1 MRRAVPRR
9 GIPLAT
15 RWALAVGLLSPGAA
29 WSDVRAPEDVP
40 CRHGYAFLS
49 EPKYPP
55 DFEHFDWVNPD
66 APKGGL
72 IRVPDMGNWD
82 NFNSMALG
90 RMVRG
95 MNTRGGRARHLY
107 DSLAIR
113 APDEVA
119 TVYAL
124 LAECIAVPPDGAWIE
139 FRLRDGAYWHDGE
152 TIDAR
157 DVTFSFEVYKEKA
170 NPTVA
175 AVVVPFSRVEVL
187 DGNRIRYHILP
198 EHRYNR
204 LLPIRIGEMPVMA
217 EHYWTAEGNDA
228 GKSTVRPP
236 LGSGPY
242 RIADYDIGRWIEW
255 RRDPDYWGRD
265 LPVNRGRYNFDRV
278 KYDYFRDDQMQ
289 TEAVKGN
296 AVDIHVENVPRR
308 WATAYDFPPVDAG
321 LFKLEFLPRSK
332 PAGLWWPIFWNLDQ
346 PRFQD
351 IRVREALWLLN
362 DFKWGNRRGGYGFF
376 DVATSFFHQSH
387 LAATG
392 LPVEREL
399 ALLEPI
405 RDLVPPRVFTEPYA
419 PPPNQGPG
427 WHRDNL
433 VRAAELFREAGW
445 VVQDN
450 RLVHE
455 RTGEPFFIRFVA
467 VSPALGGSFIPYTRV
482 LKRAG
487 IESSIKS
494 PELSNWLYRMR
505 SGDFDAGAIWFLPD
519 NTPSLAIANAFSTAA
534 ANQPLSSNWANI
546 KDPAIDRLI
555 EGLQSATTY
564 DDFVAAVRAIDR
576 VLLWNFYFIPGMSKV
591 KIGIAYWDRYG
602 KPAPTPL
609 DRDAFVDSW
618 WWDSAKAEAV
628 SRFAGRE

>member
-1 MRRAVPRR
+1 MPPPGVPC
-9 GIPLAT
+9 AA
-15 RWALAVGLLSPGAA
+15 RWALAACLLSPGAA
-29 WSDVRAPEDVP
+29 WSDGPDPDDVP
-40 CRHGYAFLS
+40 CEHGYAFLS

-362 DFKWGNRRGGYGFF
+362 DFKWGNRRGGTASSTWRPASSTNPTWRRRGCRTNGNSRSSNRF
-376 DVATSFFHQSH
+376 ATSCRHGSSRSPTH
-387 LAATG
+387 RRRTRAPAGTATTSSA
-392 LPVEREL
+392 R
-399 ALLEPI
+399 
-405 RDLVPPRVFTEPYA
+405 
-419 PPPNQGPG
+419 PNSS
-427 WHRDNL
+427 
-433 VRAAELFREAGW
+433 A
-445 VVQDN
+445 
-450 RLVHE
+450 
-455 RTGEPFFIRFVA
+455 
-467 VSPALGGSFIPYTRV
+467 
-482 LKRAG
+482 KRAG
-487 IESSIKS
+487 WCRTTAWCTSARASRSSSASS
-494 PELSNWLYRMR
+494 PSRRPSAAR
-505 SGDFDAGAIWFLPD
+505 S
-519 NTPSLAIANAFSTAA
+519 SLT
-534 ANQPLSSNWANI
+534 
-546 KDPAIDRLI
+546 
-555 EGLQSATTY
+555 
-564 DDFVAAVRAIDR
+564 R
-576 VLLWNFYFIPGMSKV
+576 VC
-591 KIGIAYWDRYG
+591 
-602 KPAPTPL
+602 
-609 DRDAFVDSW
+609 
-618 WWDSAKAEAV
+618 
-628 SRFAGRE
+628 